1 MKERPEA
8 SDSEEGGG
16 ERGAEGD
23 GNGDD
28 LLTDVNEGRG
38 RGSTAWCLAAIG

>member
-1 MKERPEA
+1 MNERPEA

-23 GNGDD
+23 GNGEV
-28 LLTDVNEGRG
+28 LLTDVNEGSG
-38 RGSTAWCLAAIG
+38 RGSTACCLTAIG